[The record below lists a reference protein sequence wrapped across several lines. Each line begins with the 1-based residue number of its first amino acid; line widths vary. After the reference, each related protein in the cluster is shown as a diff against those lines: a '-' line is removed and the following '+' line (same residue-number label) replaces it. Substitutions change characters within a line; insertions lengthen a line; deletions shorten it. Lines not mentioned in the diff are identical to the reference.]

1 MNLDELRKGIK
12 KTQDEILSALQSE
25 GARAGADASA
35 LVENRIVSKGE
46 KNNGQKFSPYSTKQ
60 VPAFLY
66 FGRSRNSAGEAAI
79 KKASKAKE
87 GVSYSEFRRF
97 NGLNT
102 SVKNFQFTG
111 EMWQEFGVKSVQV
124 VSFGV
129 VEVVIGGKNSR
140 SNLLLGAHS
149 KRENSELTEPSKTE
163 IDQIAQAIQER
174 IKRIVNKNV

>member
-12 KTQDEILSALQSE
+12 KTHDEILSALQSE
-25 GARAGADASA
+25 GATAGADAAA
-35 LVENRIVSKGE
+35 LIENRIVTKGE

-66 FGRSRNSAGEAAI
+66 FGRSRNGAGEAAI

-87 GVSYSEFRRF
+87 GVSYSDLRKF

-111 EMWQEFGVKSVQV
+111 EMWQGFGVKSVQV

-140 SNLLLGAHS
+140 SNLLLDAHS

-163 IDQIAQAIQER
+163 IDQITKAIQER
-174 IKRIVNKNV
+174 IKRIVNKNI